1 MEGAT
6 EAAAPRAR
14 WAWWLSMAA
23 LAVGAAALAGG
34 STATLAQ
41 DEPREISRGREV
53 YRDKGNCPQCHG
65 WHGDGAE
72 SHMGNGP
79 SLRITALDRDGL
91 IETVSCGRPGTH
103 MPHHISVAF
112 TPSFPCF
119 GFDNKEDLGD
129 MMAAVGVQLRP
140 REIENL
146 VDFILAEI
154 KGIDVISFAYCER
167 YYGVGSRNCEEYQ
180 NN

>member
-1 MEGAT
+1 
-6 EAAAPRAR
+6 
-14 WAWWLSMAA
+14 
-23 LAVGAAALAGG
+23 
-34 STATLAQ
+34 
-41 DEPREISRGREV
+41 
-53 YRDKGNCPQCHG
+53 
-65 WHGDGAE
+65 
-72 SHMGNGP
+72 
-79 SLRITALDRDGL
+79 
-91 IETVSCGRPGTH
+91 
-103 MPHHISVAF
+103 MPHHISAAF
-112 TPSFPCF
+112 TQSFPCY

-154 KGIDVISFAYCER
+154 KDIEVISFAYCER